1 MKEGAE
7 MFSHR
12 RTTRRQL
19 WSAFAVLAFGVIV
32 PLLAAPSAAQTI
44 TVGSVCGVPGTSVW
58 FDVSFDPQDMSIAGT
73 QNDIAFDSV
82 NTPITTCTVNPDLGK
97 NLSRSF
103 LPSGCSGTGCT
114 SLRGLVFSTVSTGPI
129 PSPIVLYTCRVD
141 IPAGASLGTYALT
154 IGNVSGG
161 SPLGHFMPITGVSG
175 NLYVLANCSC

>member
-12 RTTRRQL
+12 RMTRRQL
-19 WSAFAVLAFGVIV
+19 WPAFAVLAFAVIV
-32 PLLAAPSAAQTI
+32 PLLAAPAAAQTI

-82 NTPITTCTVNPDLGK
+82 NTPIATCAVNPELGK
-97 NLSRSF
+97 SR
-103 LPSGCSGTGCT
+103 CSGTGCT
-114 SLRGLVFSTVSTGPI
+114 SLRGLVFSMASTGPI

-141 IPAGASLGTYALT
+141 IPAGATLGTYALT

-175 NLYVLANCSC
+175 TLYVLANCSC